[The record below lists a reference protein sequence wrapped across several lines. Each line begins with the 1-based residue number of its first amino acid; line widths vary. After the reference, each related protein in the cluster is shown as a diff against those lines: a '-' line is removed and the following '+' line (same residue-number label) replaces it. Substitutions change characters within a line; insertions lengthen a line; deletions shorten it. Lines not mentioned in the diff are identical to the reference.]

1 MLAICLLNASRNGA
15 TPAIMN
21 DVLKRHSGRI
31 GTFITQFEQWQ
42 EVEREVRKRP
52 DIVAELA
59 KLKARIKLLH

>member
-1 MLAICLLNASRNGA
+1 MVAICILNASRNGA

-21 DVLKRHSGRI
+21 DVLRRNSGHI
-31 GTFITQFEQWQ
+31 GTLITQFEQWQ

-59 KLKARIKLLH
+59 ELKASIAALT